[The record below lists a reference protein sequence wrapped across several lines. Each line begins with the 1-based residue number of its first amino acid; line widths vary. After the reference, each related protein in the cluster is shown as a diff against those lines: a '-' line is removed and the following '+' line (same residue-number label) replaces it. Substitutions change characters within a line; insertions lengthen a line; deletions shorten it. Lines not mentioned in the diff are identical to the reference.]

1 MKRKNKIL
9 LGIAT
14 IWQPVYMVL
23 FMLFVFGMI
32 LLTGPGEEPG
42 NLSPIFAGGFL
53 LIFLLHFI
61 TIFLIMGLMVY
72 YIVHAIK
79 NESLSSDMR
88 IVWVL
93 LFVFVGIV
101 AEPVYWYTNIWK
113 VADTVPAGGLPPMD
127 AGSWAATGSE
137 RTGSYDPPNEPPDWR

>member
-23 FMLFVFGMI
+23 FLLFVFGMI

-61 TIFLIMGLMVY
+61 TIFLIMCLMVY

-79 NESLSSDMR
+79 NEWLSSDMR

-93 LFVFVGIV
+93 VFVFVGIV
-101 AEPVYWYTNIWK
+101 AEPVYLYTNIWK

-127 AGSWAATGSE
+127 AGS
-137 RTGSYDPPNEPPDWR
+137 